1 MPPNELSNPFPVENA
16 GNPAYS
22 RRPPTT
28 VLLVGPDPGDRPLL
42 ASVFALPEW
51 KPYWTCNYREAMQAL
66 ICDRM
71 TVIICDRYLPDGCW
85 KDVLSQTQI
94 LSDPP
99 CVVVACALPDSA
111 FWAEVFNLGGYDV
124 LEKPFVREE
133 VEVVAQLASG
143 KFRNDVEAPR
153 RGLIP
158 LNGPGQAVAET
169 PTGSSAGLARAAHA
183 IAATR
188 ARN

>member
-94 LSDPP
+94 LSRTLR
-99 CVVVACALPDSA
+99 ASSLPVHCLTPHFGRRYST
-111 FWAEVFNLGGYDV
+111 WAGTTSWKSRSY
-124 LEKPFVREE
+124 
-133 VEVVAQLASG
+133 G
-143 KFRNDVEAPR
+143 KKLR
-153 RGLIP
+153 
-158 LNGPGQAVAET
+158 
-169 PTGSSAGLARAAHA
+169 
-183 IAATR
+183 
-188 ARN
+188 